1 MPTSDSAFQSEGG
14 FFVSAKSITLNYKNM
29 FTPLGK
35 RVTIFIQIIMITIQE
50 QIQLFQYTEEIK

>member
-1 MPTSDSAFQSEGG
+1 MPTFDSAFQSEGG
-14 FFVSAKSITLNYKNM
+14 FFVPVKSITLNCKNM

-35 RVTIFIQIIMITIQE
+35 RVTISIQIIMITMQN

>member
-1 MPTSDSAFQSEGG
+1 
-14 FFVSAKSITLNYKNM
+14 M